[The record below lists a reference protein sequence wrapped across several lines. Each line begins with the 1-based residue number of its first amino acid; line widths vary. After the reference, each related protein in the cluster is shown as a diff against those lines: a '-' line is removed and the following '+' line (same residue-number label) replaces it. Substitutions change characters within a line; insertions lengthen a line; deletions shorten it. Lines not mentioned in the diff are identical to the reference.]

1 LIQISI
7 REPFRA
13 TPTVESRYSGFG
25 RSASLRD
32 VRLRR
37 ATLCQSHCNPGKE
50 IRSMP
55 HLNNGAPSGQTTAIG
70 ARQFTA
76 VAAEAWGFLNHSTD
90 LWLAGIATPDVI
102 RARASHR
109 LSTLVAHAR
118 RNSNFYRDLYQ
129 GLPPGR
135 VSLEQ
140 LPVTTKAELM
150 ANFDDWVTRPGI
162 TLEALTQFT
171 QDPTRIGRPYLGQYT
186 IWTSS
191 GTTGTPGL
199 FIQDPQALAVY
210 EALFAVR
217 NGVDARAM
225 LRSMAAGGRFAFA
238 AAVEGHFSGITMW
251 RRTLQLNPWMAPY
264 TRAISVLQPLDR
276 VCDQL
281 AEFDPQIM
289 TSYASELVSL
299 AEQQREGRLALKLK
313 GIWSG
318 GETLSRRD
326 RADIARAFGCPV
338 IDDYGAS
345 EFLNIA
351 FDCGCGG
358 LHVNRDWAILEPI
371 DREGRPVPDG
381 TPSSSVLLTNL
392 ANFIQPIIR
401 YDLGDSIT
409 ILTEPCACGSPLPA
423 IRVEGRRDDTIC
435 LERSDGQVER
445 VIPLALCTAI
455 EERAGVYRF
464 QVLEEAANQLVLRID
479 PSERSSNDVVARAE
493 ECIRSYCAE
502 LGARDV
508 FIRTDP
514 APPQVDPVN
523 GKLRRV
529 RARHDADDRHSA
541 LPS

>member
-1 LIQISI
+1 MPYSSNGTSAGHAALSAA
-7 REPFRA
+7 RPFA
-13 TPTVESRYSGFG
+13 
-25 RSASLRD
+25 
-32 VRLRR
+32 
-37 ATLCQSHCNPGKE
+37 
-50 IRSMP
+50 
-55 HLNNGAPSGQTTAIG
+55 
-70 ARQFTA
+70 A

-90 LWLAGIATPDVI
+90 LWLAGISTPDVI
-102 RARASHR
+102 RGRASHR
-109 LSTLVAHAR
+109 LNTLVAHTR
-118 RNSNFYRDLYQ
+118 RHSNLYRDLYQ

-135 VSLEQ
+135 VSIEQ
-140 LPVTTKAELM
+140 LPVTTKSQLM
-150 ANFDDWVTRPGI
+150 ANFDDWVTRSDV
-162 TLEALTQFT
+162 TLDAVVQFT
-171 QDPTRIGRPYLGQYT
+171 HDPARIGRPFLGQYT

-199 FIQDPQALAVY
+199 FIQDPHALAVY

-217 NGVDARAM
+217 NSIDARSM
-225 LRSMAAGGRFAFA
+225 LRSMAAGARFAYA

-251 RRTLQLNPWMAPY
+251 RRTLQLNPWMAPF

-276 VCDQL
+276 ICDQL
-281 AEFDPQIM
+281 AEFDPLIL

-326 RADIARAFGCPV
+326 RADIVGAFGCPV

-358 LHVNRDWAILEPI
+358 LHINRDWVILEPI

-381 TPSSSVLLTNL
+381 TPSASVLLTNL
-392 ANFIQPIIR
+392 ANFVQPIIR
-401 YDLGDSIT
+401 YDLGDSVT
-409 ILTEPCACGSPLPA
+409 VLTQPCACGSPLPA

-435 LERSDGQVER
+435 LERSDGQLER
-445 VIPLALCTAI
+445 VAPLALCTAI

-464 QVLEEAANQLVLRID
+464 QVLEEAANHLAVRID
-479 PSERSSNDVVARAE
+479 PSEGNCEEVATRTE

-508 FIRTDP
+508 FVRRDP
-514 APPQVDPVN
+514 EPPQVDPVN

-529 RARHDADDRHSA
+529 RARRNPGDSRWAP
-541 LPS
+541 PS